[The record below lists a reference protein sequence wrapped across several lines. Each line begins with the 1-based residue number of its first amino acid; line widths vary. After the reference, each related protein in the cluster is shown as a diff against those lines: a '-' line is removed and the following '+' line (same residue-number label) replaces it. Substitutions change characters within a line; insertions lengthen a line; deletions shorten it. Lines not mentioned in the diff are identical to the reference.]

1 MKLDFP
7 KNLIYLDNASLT
19 PVDPAVLDCMYEY
32 DKTHTGNPS
41 GIHADSVE
49 SKQVLEKS
57 RAIIA
62 GHFSAR
68 PEEIFFTGSGTE
80 GDNLAI
86 WGTILAYE
94 SQIAPEA
101 LSAVP
106 KALSELPHIVTTNIE
121 HSAVREMCLYLEK
134 TKKAEVTFVPVGVD
148 GIVDPKEIK
157 KAIKQNTVL
166 VSVQYA
172 NNEIGTIHPIREIAK
187 VVRQYKKNLTPTSPF
202 APLHKKWR
210 GEESHHDSFPLF
222 HTDAAQAVQFCN
234 INVQQLGVDLL
245 SCNGSKMYGPRGC
258 GILFKKYGIPFTPV
272 FYGGHQEGG
281 VRPGT
286 EDVGRAVGLA
296 KAFDITCAIAD
307 AETIRLTEIR
317 DYFISELYKIIPDL
331 IVHGSILERLP
342 NNINVSISGYNSET
356 IVIYLDAQGIRVS
369 EKSACQSDSGVD
381 SYVLE
386 ALEYAKIVSPA
397 RQSLGVGGSQTLSV
411 PIPSGTGSIRFTL
424 GRSTTMSD
432 IDHTVATIRDI
443 LKLLKPE
450 K

>member
-1 MKLDFP
+1 MRFGLK
-7 KNLIYLDNASLT
+7 KKTIYLDYASLT
-19 PVDPAVLDCMYEY
+19 PVDPAVLDCMHEY
-32 DKTHTGNPS
+32 DKTHVGNPS

-49 SKQVLEKS
+49 SKQILEKS
-57 RAIIA
+57 RTTIA

-80 GDNLAI
+80 GNNLAI
-86 WGTILAYE
+86 WGAVLAYG

-101 LSAVP
+101 LSV
-106 KALSELPHIVTTNIE
+106 LPHIVTTNIE
-121 HSAVREMCLYLEK
+121 HSAVRELCLYLEK
-134 TKKAEVTFVPVGVD
+134 TNKAEVTYVAVGAD

-172 NNEIGTIHPIREIAK
+172 NNEIGTIQPIREIAK
-187 VVRQYKKNLTPTSPF
+187 VVRQYKKTSPL
-202 APLHKKWR
+202 APLHKQWR
-210 GEESHHDSFPLF
+210 GEESHYDSFPLF
-222 HTDAAQAVQFCN
+222 HTDAAQAVQYCN

-245 SCNGSKMYGPRGC
+245 SCNGSKMYGPRGS
-258 GILFKKYGIPFTPV
+258 GILFKKHGIAFTPV

-296 KAFDITCAIAD
+296 RAFDITRAIAD
-307 AETIRLTEIR
+307 TETIKLTEIR
-317 DYFISELYKIIPDL
+317 DYFIDELYKIIPDMV
-331 IVHGSILERLP
+331 VHGSVIERLP
-342 NNINVSISGYNSET
+342 NNINIAIPGYNSET

-386 ALEYAKIVSPA
+386 ALGYA
-397 RQSLGVGGSQTLSV
+397 RM
-411 PIPSGTGSIRFTL
+411 GSIRFST
-424 GRSTTMSD
+424 GRSTTHAD
-432 IDHTVATIRDI
+432 IDRTVATLANI
-443 LKLLKPE
+443 LKLLTPE

>member
-1 MKLDFP
+1 MNK
-7 KNLIYLDNASLT
+7 KAGKTIYLDYASLT

-32 DKTHTGNPS
+32 DKTHVGNPS
-41 GIHADSVE
+41 GIHTDSVE

-57 RAIIA
+57 RATIA

-86 WGTILAYE
+86 WGTVLAYQ
-94 SQIAPEA
+94 SQIGPKD
-101 LSAVP
+101 LSV
-106 KALSELPHIVTTNIE
+106 LPHIVTTNIE
-121 HSAVREMCLYLEK
+121 HSAVRELCLYLEK
-134 TKKAEVTFVPVGVD
+134 TKKAEISFVPVGAD
-148 GIVDPKEIK
+148 GIIDPKEIK
-157 KAIKQNTVL
+157 KALKENTVL
-166 VSVQYA
+166 VTVQYA
-172 NNEIGTIHPIREIAK
+172 NNEIGTIQPIREIAK
-187 VVRQYKKNLTPTSPF
+187 VIRQYKKENI
-202 APLHKKWR
+202 
-210 GEESHHDSFPLF
+210 DSVVLF
-222 HTDAAQAVQFCN
+222 HTDAAQAVQYCN

-245 SCNGSKMYGPRGC
+245 SCNGSKMYGPRGS
-258 GILFKKYGIPFTPV
+258 GVLFKKHGIPFTPV

-281 VRPGT
+281 IRPGT

-296 KAFDITCAIAD
+296 KAFDVTRAVAE

-317 DYFISELYKIIPDL
+317 DYFIDELNKIILDMV
-331 IVHGSILERLP
+331 VHGSAIERLP
-342 NNINVSISGYNSET
+342 NNINIAIPGYNSET
-356 IVIYLDAQGIRVS
+356 VVIYLDAHGIRVS

-386 ALEYAKIVSPA
+386 ALEYA
-397 RQSLGVGGSQTLSV
+397 R
-411 PIPSGTGSIRFTL
+411 IPSSQKLTVPTTGTGSIRFSL

-432 IDHTVATIRDI
+432 IDHTVAILRDI

>member
-1 MKLDFP
+1 MRFGFK
-7 KNLIYLDNASLT
+7 KKTIYLDYASLT

-57 RAIIA
+57 RTTIA

-86 WGTILAYE
+86 WGTVLAYTGTG
-94 SQIAPEA
+94 
-101 LSAVP
+101 
-106 KALSELPHIVTTNIE
+106 LPHIVTTNIE
-121 HSAVREMCLYLEK
+121 HSAVRELCLYLEK
-134 TKKAEVTFVPVGVD
+134 TNKAEITNVPVGVD

-157 KAIKQNTVL
+157 KAIKKNTVL

-172 NNEIGTIHPIREIAK
+172 NNEIGTIQPIREIAK
-187 VVRQYKKNLTPTSPF
+187 VIRQYKKENT
-202 APLHKKWR
+202 
-210 GEESHHDSFPLF
+210 DSVVLF
-222 HTDAAQAVQFCN
+222 HTDAAQAVQYCN

-245 SCNGSKMYGPRGC
+245 SCNGSKMYGPRGS
-258 GILFKKYGIPFTPV
+258 GILFKKHGIPFTPI

-281 VRPGT
+281 LRPGT

-296 KAFDITCAIAD
+296 KAFDITRAIAY

-317 DYFISELYKIIPDL
+317 DYFIDELYKIMPDM
-331 IVHGSILERLP
+331 VVYGSPIERLP
-342 NNINVSISGYNSET
+342 NNINIAIPGYISET
-356 IVIYLDAQGIRVS
+356 IVIYLDAQGICVS

-386 ALEYAKIVSPA
+386 ALEYARISA
-397 RQSLGVGGSQTLSV
+397 SQTLSV
-411 PIPSGTGSIRFTL
+411 PIPSGTGSIRFSL

-432 IDHTVATIRDI
+432 IDHTVATLRDI
-443 LKLLKPE
+443 LKLLKSE

>member
-1 MKLDFP
+1 MRFGFK
-7 KNLIYLDNASLT
+7 KKTIYLDYASLT

-49 SKQVLEKS
+49 SKQILEKS
-57 RAIIA
+57 RATIA

-86 WGTILAYE
+86 WGTILAYQ
-94 SQIAPEA
+94 SQT
-101 LSAVP
+101 VP
-106 KALSELPHIVTTNIE
+106 KALSGESILLPHIVTTNIE
-121 HSAVREMCLYLEK
+121 HSAVRELCLYLEK
-134 TKKAEVTFVPVGVD
+134 TNKAEVTYVAVGVD
-148 GIVDPKEIK
+148 GIVDPMEIK
-157 KAIKQNTVL
+157 KSIKQNTVL

-172 NNEIGTIHPIREIAK
+172 NNEIGTIQPIREIAK
-187 VVRQYKKNLTPTSPF
+187 VIRQYKKTSPL
-202 APLHKKWR
+202 APLHKQWR
-210 GEESHHDSFPLF
+210 GEESHYDSFPLF
-222 HTDAAQAVQFCN
+222 HTDAAQAVQYCN

-245 SCNGSKMYGPRGC
+245 SCNGSKMYGPRGA
-258 GILFKKYGIPFTPV
+258 GVLFKKHGIPFTPV

-286 EDVGRAVGLA
+286 EDVGRTVGLA
-296 KAFDITCAIAD
+296 KAFDITRAMAD
-307 AETIRLTEIR
+307 TETIRLTEIR
-317 DYFISELYKIIPDL
+317 DYFIDELYKIIPDMV
-331 IVHGSILERLP
+331 VHGSPIERLP
-342 NNINVSISGYNSET
+342 NNINIAIPGYNSET
-356 IVIYLDAQGIRVS
+356 VVIYLDAQGIRVS

-386 ALEYAKIVSPA
+386 ALEYARISA
-397 RQSLGVGGSQTLSV
+397 SQTLSV
-411 PIPSGTGSIRFTL
+411 PIPSGTGSIRFSL

-432 IDHTVATIRDI
+432 IDHTVAILRDI
-443 LKLLKPE
+443 LKLLTPE

>member
-1 MKLDFP
+1 MNK
-7 KNLIYLDNASLT
+7 KAGKTIYLDYASLT
-19 PVDPAVLDCMYEY
+19 PVDPVVLDCMYEY

-41 GIHADSVE
+41 GIHADSVD
-49 SKQVLEKS
+49 SKQILEKA
-57 RAIIA
+57 RTTIA

-86 WGTILAYE
+86 WGAVLAYG
-94 SQIAPEA
+94 SQVAPEA
-101 LSAVP
+101 LSV
-106 KALSELPHIVTTNIE
+106 LPHIVTTNIE
-121 HSAVREMCLYLEK
+121 HSAVRELCLYLEK
-134 TKKAEVTFVPVGVD
+134 TNKAEVTYVAVGVD

-172 NNEIGTIHPIREIAK
+172 NNEIGTIQPIREIAK
-187 VVRQYKKNLTPTSPF
+187 VIRQYKKTSPLASRASIDTARRDF
-202 APLHKKWR
+202 AKSHNQWR

-222 HTDAAQAVQFCN
+222 HTDAAQAVQYCN

-245 SCNGSKMYGPRGC
+245 SCNGSKMYGPRGS
-258 GILFKKYGIPFTPV
+258 GILFKKHGIPFTPV

-296 KAFDITCAIAD
+296 KAFDITRVMTD
-307 AETIRLTEIR
+307 TETIRLTEIR
-317 DYFISELYKIIPDL
+317 EYFIDKLYKIIPDMV
-331 IVHGSILERLP
+331 VHGSVIERLP
-342 NNINVSISGYNSET
+342 NNINIAIPGYNSET
-356 IVIYLDAQGIRVS
+356 VVIYLDAQGIRVS

-386 ALEYAKIVSPA
+386 ALEYARISA
-397 RQSLGVGGSQTLSV
+397 SQTLSV

-432 IDHTVATIRDI
+432 IDHTVAILRDI
-443 LKLLKPE
+443 LKLLKSE